1 MGRATQQ
8 VRQLPRARLSPQF
21 FRQRPWFPEDFPT
34 SPDDDLSC
42 PPYSECDNDTECRE
56 SIMPQVTY
64 YDVVR
69 ECAVVGA
76 AGEHAF
82 YRLTYRRKYI
92 PTRNIWSD
100 TLVDSQR
107 LV

>member
-1 MGRATQQ
+1 
-8 VRQLPRARLSPQF
+8 
-21 FRQRPWFPEDFPT
+21 
-34 SPDDDLSC
+34 
-42 PPYSECDNDTECRE
+42 
-56 SIMPQVTY
+56 MPQVTY

-82 YRLTYRRKYI
+82 YRLTYRREYI